1 MGTSM
6 RIDRTFGDSSR
17 GQFESLA
24 RLIEKEIKVTLTS
37 NEVLYIPVDVGFDR
51 FEVRTV
57 FVEND
62 TKTNY
67 VLSMYDKKE
76 NGNIIYRS
84 LEENKTYDIA
94 NVPCEDK
101 DGLKTLH
108 MYLENRSNTETEY
121 RLIIR
126 LTNFL

>member
-6 RIDRTFGDSSR
+6 QVNRTFGSS
-17 GQFESLA
+17 GSQIESLA
-24 RLIEKEIKVTLTS
+24 RLIEKEINITLSS
-37 NEVLYIPVDVGFDR
+37 NENLYIPVDVGFDR

-57 FVEND
+57 FVENAD
-62 TKTNY
+62 FVPY

-76 NGNIIYRS
+76 DGNIIYRS
-84 LEENKTYDIA
+84 LEETATYDIA

-108 MYLENRSNTETEY
+108 MYLQNKSTTQTTF

>member
-6 RIDRTFGDSSR
+6 RIDRTFGDSSG

-24 RLIEKEIKVTLTS
+24 RLIEKEIKVTLSS
-37 NEVLYIPVDVGFDR
+37 NEVSYIPVDVGFDR

-84 LEENKTYDIA
+84 LEENKTYDIV

-108 MYLENRSNTETEY
+108 MYLENKSNTETEY